1 MTTIRR
7 STFARLSHSAERPIL
22 FSLLLILGGTVGATS
37 VTSPD
42 NRVSYAGFALLLVLA
57 SVRGVRRQAN
67 LLRLPR
73 PLLAYDLMPVALIAV
88 WLYGIVRG
96 FAAHNPPLHVLHNF
110 FGMTLYA
117 VYYVLLGRGVRRSDL
132 VRCVVLAAGVTA
144 VLMFGFFL
152 FDKAWGRVA
161 ANPTY
166 FRFFAVRDYYSE
178 TQMLLLA
185 PAALLVHQLL
195 SPPARRTRPWR
206 SRTLSATLLLYAY
219 LFAFLQISL
228 SKATL
233 LAYLLG
239 AAVTVLAMG
248 RSIVRTA
255 THGGLLRV
263 AAAAGTIAL
272 SLYPLTH
279 LLAYVAEPVPPAA
292 VSDMAAATEA
302 PTAATSPAAPAG
314 FAADARAAAKPQ
326 NRAAPA
332 ALLDFIAAVQS
343 TVAADGR
350 IWIGADNAA
359 LFAGSIAGLLSPGSS
374 GADASDI
381 KTLEQGNRSDIAA
394 AIDRLGIRY
403 LIVQTAQPPLHFFA
417 ACRFDLPL
425 LRSDVITV
433 TVQSRYAFELY
444 AVDGCRRRSLIGRLP
459 DAVVESKRI
468 RREQAAAIIADFQP
482 LGRGLGAPVRGDR
495 RDPGSYGFEH
505 NYLNLL
511 HKFGIFALVIFAVY
525 AVTLARMVRLAAG
538 FRTRHL
544 VLASTALVSGLIM
557 GFGNPMLMSPV
568 TVTLHAIVL
577 YWLRPLEIRNGAAP
591 C

>member
-1 MTTIRR
+1 MTTTRR
-7 STFARLSHSAERPIL
+7 STLAQLLHSADRPIL
-22 FSLLLILGGTVGATS
+22 YSLLLILGGTIGATS

-42 NRVSYAGFALLLVLA
+42 NRLSYAGFVLLLVTA
-57 SVRGVRRQAN
+57 SVGAARRRAN
-67 LLRLPR
+67 LLQLLR
-73 PLLAYDLMPVALIAV
+73 PLLAYDLMPAALIAV
-88 WLYGIVRG
+88 WLYGIVLG
-96 FAAHNPPLHVLHNF
+96 FAARNPPLHVLHNF

-117 VYYVLLGRGVRRSDL
+117 VYYVLLCGRVRRFDL
-132 VRCVVLAAGVTA
+132 VRCVVVAAGMTA

-152 FDKAWGRVA
+152 FDKAWGRLVSD
-161 ANPTY
+161 PTY
-166 FRFFAVRDYYSE
+166 FRSFTVRDYYSE

-195 SPPARRTRPWR
+195 TPPARSPRPG
-206 SRTLSATLLLYAY
+206 STRTLTATLLLYAY

-239 AAVTVLAMG
+239 SAVTVLAMG

-272 SLYPLTH
+272 SLYPLAH
-279 LLAYVAEPVPPAA
+279 LLAYVAEPVAPAA

-302 PTAATSPAAPAG
+302 PTAATDPGAPAPP
-314 FAADARAAAKPQ
+314 ADGGRAAAKPIDH
-326 NRAAPA
+326 AAPA
-332 ALLDFIAAVQS
+332 ALRDFLAAVKS
-343 TVAADGR
+343 TVAADAR
-350 IWIGADNAA
+350 IWIGADNAG
-359 LFAGSIAGLLSPGSS
+359 LFAGSVPGLLYPGAS
-374 GADASDI
+374 GADAGDI
-381 KTLEQGNRSDIAA
+381 KALEQGNRRDIAA

-403 LIVQTAQPPLHFFA
+403 LIVQTAQPPLHFFT

-425 LRSDVITV
+425 QRSEAITV
-433 TVQSRYAFELY
+433 TAQSRYAFELY
-444 AVDGCRRRSLIGRLP
+444 AVDGCRRPSLIGRLP
-459 DAVVESKRI
+459 DAVVESKRM
-468 RREQAAAIIADFQP
+468 RREQAAAIIADFRL

-525 AVTLARMVRLAAG
+525 AVTLARMVRLASG

-577 YWLRPLEIRNGAAP
+577 YWLRPVSLRKATSS

>member
-96 FAAHNPPLHVLHNF
+96 FAAQNPPLHVLHNF

-144 VLMFGFFL
+144 VIMFGFFL

-161 ANPTY
+161 AHPTY

-195 SPPARRTRPWR
+195 SPPARRPWR
-206 SRTLSATLLLYAY
+206 TGTLSSALLLYAY

-239 AAVTVLAMG
+239 AAVTVLAMN
-248 RSIVRTA
+248 RSILRLA
-255 THGGLLRV
+255 THGGLLRL

-272 SLYPLTH
+272 SLYPLAH

-292 VSDMAAATEA
+292 VSEMAAATEA
-302 PTAATSPAAPAG
+302 PTAATSPTAPAG
-314 FAADARAAAKPQ
+314 FAADAGAAAKPQ
-326 NRAAPA
+326 TRAAPA

-359 LFAGSIAGLLSPGSS
+359 LFAGSVVGLLYPGASNGHAGDIVAIEQGS
-374 GADASDI
+374 RSDI
-381 KTLEQGNRSDIAA
+381 KAA
-394 AIDRLGIRY
+394 VDRLGIRY
-403 LIVQTAQPPLHFFA
+403 LIVQTAQPPLHLFA
-417 ACRFDLPL
+417 ACRFDRPL
-425 LRSDVITV
+425 VRSDVITV
-433 TVQSRYAFELY
+433 TAQSRYAFELY
-444 AVDGCRRRSLIGRLP
+444 AVDGCRRPSLIGRLP
-459 DAVVESKRI
+459 DAVVESKRL
-468 RREQAAAIIADFQP
+468 RREQAAAIIADLHL

-511 HKFGIFALVIFAVY
+511 HKFGVFALVIFSVY
-525 AVTLARMVRLAAG
+525 AVTLARMVRLASG
-538 FRTRHL
+538 FRTRHR

-577 YWLRPLEIRNGAAP
+577 YWLRPPQVRNGAAA